1 MKPANHIILLI
12 CFLLSESF
20 LYLAKAQ
27 AAADSTFTTNKSEQN
42 ICQPHQIKVR
52 AHDIGIITS
61 EPDTENGK
69 KNKTKHFIGL
79 DIRPSYVFPTHEFFK
94 GSNHTGESINS
105 TFAGHLKYGFKFSPD
120 SELGKLYPYAVQGIG
135 IGYNTFF
142 NSEEIGNPL
151 AVYVF
156 QTSRIATLSRRL
168 SFDYEWNFGASFG
181 WKKFDEVTNP
191 NNRVVGSKV
200 NAYINLGFLLNWQIA
215 ANTNL
220 RAGIGVT
227 HYSNGNTSYPNS
239 GVNTIGAS
247 IGITRSFGGG
257 RNGEETLGEQSKPI
271 FDRYISYDLIV
282 YGATRKKGVFPEDHS
297 PLLAPGSFAI
307 IGLNFNPL
315 YNISRYFRAGLS
327 LDMQYDES
335 ANIVQYIANDEIPST
350 SEELKFYQ
358 PSFRE
363 QFSAGL
369 SVRAEIVM
377 PIFSINLGI
386 GKNFICK
393 GSDTN
398 SFYQTFVLKTNIT
411 KHIFLHTGY
420 QLYKFKDP
428 NNLMLG
434 IGYRF
439 NAR

>member
-1 MKPANHIILLI
+1 MYLEMRPICILL
-12 CFLLSESF
+12 FSF
-20 LYLAKAQ
+20 VFAHIVCAQ
-27 AAADSTFTTNKSEQN
+27 DYNDSISSDNVE
-42 ICQPHQIKVR
+42 V
-52 AHDIGIITS
+52 
-61 EPDTENGK
+61 
-69 KNKTKHFIGL
+69 TKRKGPKHIIGL
-79 DIRPSYVFPTHEFFK
+79 DFRPSYVFPTHEFFK
-94 GSNHTGESINS
+94 GANNTGKKMNS
-105 TFAGHLKYGFKFSPD
+105 SLAGHLKYGFKFSPD
-120 SELGKLYPYAVQGIG
+120 SELGRLYPYAIQGIG
-135 IGYNTFF
+135 ISYNTFF
-142 NSEEIGNPL
+142 NSKEIGNPL

-156 QTSRIATLSRRL
+156 QTSRIATISPRL

-181 WKKFDEVTNP
+181 WKKFDEE
-191 NNRVVGSKV
+191 NNLYNTVVGSKI

-220 RAGIGVT
+220 KAGIDVT
-227 HYSNGNTSYPNS
+227 HYSNGNTSYPNA

-247 IGITRSFGGG
+247 IGITRSFGGEK
-257 RNGEETLGEQSKPI
+257 NEKETLNKLINPK
-271 FDRYISYDLIV
+271 FDRYISYDLVV
-282 YGATRKKGVFPEDHS
+282 YGATRKRGVFPENHD
-297 PLLAPGSFAI
+297 PMLAPGSFGI

-315 YNISRYFRAGLS
+315 YNFSRYFRAGLS

-335 ANIVQYIANDEIPST
+335 ANIGQHIANDEIPST
-350 SEELKFYQ
+350 PEDLKFFR

-363 QFSAGL
+363 QFSTGI

-411 KHIFLHTGY
+411 KNIFLHTGY
-420 QLYKFKDP
+420 QLYRFKDP

>member
-1 MKPANHIILLI
+1 MRTIYI
-12 CFLLSESF
+12 FLLSF
-20 LYLAKAQ
+20 AFTQIVCAQ
-27 AAADSTFTTNKSEQN
+27 NYNDSTSTEN
-42 ICQPHQIKVR
+42 IKVTKKKGPE
-52 AHDIGIITS
+52 HIIG
-61 EPDTENGK
+61 
-69 KNKTKHFIGL
+69 F
-79 DIRPSYVFPTHEFFK
+79 DIRPSYIFPTHEFFK
-94 GSNHTGESINS
+94 GTNNTGKRINS

-120 SELGKLYPYAVQGIG
+120 SELGRLYPYAIQGIG

-142 NSEEIGNPL
+142 NSKEIGNPL

-156 QTSRIATLSRRL
+156 QTSRIATISPRL

-181 WKKFDEVTNP
+181 WKKFDEENNP
-191 NNRVVGSKV
+191 HNTVVGSKI

-220 RAGIGVT
+220 KAGIDVT
-227 HYSNGNTSYPNS
+227 HYSNGNTSYPNA
-239 GVNTIGAS
+239 GVNTISAS

-257 RNGEETLGEQSKPI
+257 KNGKETLNKLINPE

-282 YGATRKKGVFPEDHS
+282 YGTTRKRGVFPENHD
-297 PLLAPGSFAI
+297 PLLAPGSFGI

-315 YNISRYFRAGLS
+315 YNFSRYFRAGLS

-335 ANIVQYIANDEIPST
+335 ANIGQHIANDDIPST
-350 SEELKFYQ
+350 PEDLKFFR

-363 QFSAGL
+363 QFSTGI
-369 SVRAEIVM
+369 SIRAEIVM

-386 GKNFICK
+386 GKNFLCK

-411 KHIFLHTGY
+411 KNIFLHTGY
-420 QLYKFKDP
+420 QLYRFKDP

>member
-1 MKPANHIILLI
+1 M
-12 CFLLSESF
+12 
-20 LYLAKAQ
+20 
-27 AAADSTFTTNKSEQN
+27 
-42 ICQPHQIKVR
+42 
-52 AHDIGIITS
+52 
-61 EPDTENGK
+61 
-69 KNKTKHFIGL
+69 
-79 DIRPSYVFPTHEFFK
+79 
-94 GSNHTGESINS
+94 
-105 TFAGHLKYGFKFSPD
+105 KYGFKFSPD
-120 SELGKLYPYAVQGIG
+120 SELGRLYPYAIQGIG

-142 NSEEIGNPL
+142 NSKEVGNPL

-156 QTSRIATLSRRL
+156 QTSRIATISPRL

-181 WKKFDEVTNP
+181 WKKFDEENNP
-191 NNRVVGSKV
+191 NNTVVGSKI

-220 RAGIGVT
+220 KAGIGIT
-227 HYSNGNTSYPNS
+227 HYSNGNTNYPNS
-239 GVNTIGAS
+239 GVNTLGAS
-247 IGITRSFGGG
+247 IGITRSFGGEK
-257 RNGEETLGEQSKPI
+257 NEKETLNKLINPKFE
-271 FDRYISYDLIV
+271 RYISYDLIV
-282 YGATRKKGVFPEDHS
+282 YGATRKRGVFPENHD
-297 PLLAPGSFAI
+297 PLLAPGSFGI

-315 YNISRYFRAGLS
+315 YNFSRYFRAGLS

-335 ANIVQYIANDEIPST
+335 ANIGRHIANDEIPST
-350 SEELKFYQ
+350 PENLKFFR
-358 PSFRE
+358 PSFLE
-363 QFSAGL
+363 QFSTGI

-411 KHIFLHTGY
+411 NNIFLHTGY
-420 QLYKFKDP
+420 QLYRFKDP

>member
-1 MKPANHIILLI
+1 MKFIYILLLFFVFIHTGI
-12 CFLLSESF
+12 C
-20 LYLAKAQ
+20 AQ
-27 AAADSTFTTNKSEQN
+27 GYDDSIS
-42 ICQPHQIKVR
+42 
-52 AHDIGIITS
+52 IG
-61 EPDTENGK
+61 NGEVTK
-69 KNKTKHFIGL
+69 KRGAEHMIGL
-79 DIRPSYVFPTHEFFK
+79 DFRPSYVFPTDEFFK
-94 GSNHTGESINS
+94 GTNYTGKKINS
-105 TFAGHLKYGFKFSPD
+105 SLAGHLKYGFKFSPD
-120 SELGKLYPYAVQGIG
+120 SELGRLYPYAIQGIG
-135 IGYNTFF
+135 ISYNTFF
-142 NSEEIGNPL
+142 NSKEVGNPL

-156 QTSRIATLSRRL
+156 QTSRIATISPRL

-181 WKKFDEVTNP
+181 WKKFDEENNP
-191 NNRVVGSKV
+191 NNTVVGSKI

-220 RAGIGVT
+220 KAGIGIT
-227 HYSNGNTSYPNS
+227 HYSNGNTNYPNS
-239 GVNTIGAS
+239 GVNTLGAS
-247 IGITRSFGGG
+247 IGITRSFGGEK
-257 RNGEETLGEQSKPI
+257 NGKETLNKLINPKFE
-271 FDRYISYDLIV
+271 RYISYDLIV
-282 YGATRKKGVFPEDHS
+282 YGATRKRGVFPENDD
-297 PLLAPGSFAI
+297 PLLAPGSFGI

-315 YNISRYFRAGLS
+315 YNFSRYFRAGLS

-335 ANIVQYIANDEIPST
+335 ANIGQHIANDYIPST
-350 SEELKFYQ
+350 PEDLKFFR

-363 QFSAGL
+363 QFSTGI

-411 KHIFLHTGY
+411 KNIFLHTGY
-420 QLYKFKDP
+420 QLYRFKDP

>member
-20 LYLAKAQ
+20 LCLAKAQ
-27 AAADSTFTTNKSEQN
+27 AAADSTFTSESEQN
-42 ICQPHQIKVR
+42 ICRPHQIK
-52 AHDIGIITS
+52 AQTHDAGIITS
-61 EPDTENGK
+61 EPGTENRK
-69 KNKTKHFIGL
+69 KNKAKHFIGL

-94 GSNHTGESINS
+94 GSNHTGKSINS

-181 WKKFDEVTNP
+181 WKKFDEVSNP
-191 NNRVVGSKV
+191 NNRVVGSNV

-257 RNGEETLGEQSKPI
+257 RNEKETLGELPKPI

>member
-20 LYLAKAQ
+20 LCLAKAQ
-27 AAADSTFTTNKSEQN
+27 AAADSTFTSESKQN
-42 ICQPHQIKVR
+42 ICRPHQIKAR
-52 AHDIGIITS
+52 AHDAGIITS
-61 EPDTENGK
+61 KPSTENEK
-69 KNKTKHFIGL
+69 KNKARHFIGI

-94 GSNHTGESINS
+94 GSNHTGKSINS

>member
-20 LYLAKAQ
+20 LCLAKAQ
-27 AAADSTFTTNKSEQN
+27 AAADSTFTTESEQN
-42 ICQPHQIKVR
+42 ICRPHQIKAR
-52 AHDIGIITS
+52 AHDAGIITS
-61 EPDTENGK
+61 GPGTKNEK
-69 KNKTKHFIGL
+69 KNKARHFIGI

-94 GSNHTGESINS
+94 GSNHTGKSINS

-393 GSDTN
+393 SSDTN

-434 IGYRF
+434 IGHRF

>member
-1 MKPANHIILLI
+1 MKFIYILL
-12 CFLLSESF
+12 LSFAFIHTGIYAQDYDESI
-20 LYLAKAQ
+20 
-27 AAADSTFTTNKSEQN
+27 STGNVEVT
-42 ICQPHQIKVR
+42 
-52 AHDIGIITS
+52 
-61 EPDTENGK
+61 K
-69 KNKTKHFIGL
+69 KRGAEHMIGL
-79 DIRPSYVFPTHEFFK
+79 DFRPSYVFPTHEFFK
-94 GSNHTGESINS
+94 GANNTGKRINS
-105 TFAGHLKYGFKFSPD
+105 SFAGHLKYGFKFSPD
-120 SELGKLYPYAVQGIG
+120 SELGRLYPYAIQGIG
-135 IGYNTFF
+135 ISYNTFF
-142 NSEEIGNPL
+142 NLREIGNPL

-156 QTSRIATLSRRL
+156 QTSRIATISPRL

-181 WKKFDEVTNP
+181 WKKFDEENNP
-191 NNRVVGSKV
+191 HNTVVGSKI

-247 IGITRSFGGG
+247 IGITRSFGGSK
-257 RNGEETLGEQSKPI
+257 NGKETLSKLIKPK

-282 YGATRKKGVFPEDHS
+282 YGATRKRGVFPEDHD
-297 PLLAPGSFAI
+297 PLLAPGSFGI

-315 YNISRYFRAGLS
+315 YNFSRYFRAGLS

-335 ANIVQYIANDEIPST
+335 ANIGRHIANDEIPST
-350 SEELKFYQ
+350 PENLKFFR
-358 PSFRE
+358 PSFLE
-363 QFSAGL
+363 QFSTGI

-411 KHIFLHTGY
+411 KNIFLHTGY
-420 QLYKFKDP
+420 QLYRFKDP

>member
-1 MKPANHIILLI
+1 MCLEMRPICILLFSFVFAHIVCAQDYNDSISSDNVEVTKRKGPKHIIG
-12 CFLLSESF
+12 FDF
-20 LYLAKAQ
+20 
-27 AAADSTFTTNKSEQN
+27 
-42 ICQPHQIKVR
+42 
-52 AHDIGIITS
+52 
-61 EPDTENGK
+61 
-69 KNKTKHFIGL
+69 
-79 DIRPSYVFPTHEFFK
+79 RPSYVFPTHEFFK
-94 GSNHTGESINS
+94 GTNNTGKKMNS
-105 TFAGHLKYGFKFSPD
+105 SLAGHLKYGFKFSPD
-120 SELGKLYPYAVQGIG
+120 SELGRLYPYAIQGIG
-135 IGYNTFF
+135 ISYNTFF
-142 NSEEIGNPL
+142 NSKEVGNPL

-156 QTSRIATLSRRL
+156 QTSRIATISPRL

-181 WKKFDEVTNP
+181 WKKFDEENNP
-191 NNRVVGSKV
+191 NNTVVGSKI

-220 RAGIGVT
+220 KAGIGIT
-227 HYSNGNTSYPNS
+227 HYSNGNTNYPNS
-239 GVNTIGAS
+239 GVNTLGAS
-247 IGITRSFGGG
+247 IGITRSFGGEK
-257 RNGEETLGEQSKPI
+257 NEKETLNKLINPK

-282 YGATRKKGVFPEDHS
+282 YGATRKRGVFPENHD
-297 PLLAPGSFAI
+297 PLLAPGSFGI

-315 YNISRYFRAGLS
+315 YNFSRYFRAGLS

-335 ANIVQYIANDEIPST
+335 ANIGQHIANDEIPST
-350 SEELKFYQ
+350 PEDLKFFR

-363 QFSAGL
+363 QFSTGI

-411 KHIFLHTGY
+411 KNIFLHTGY
-420 QLYKFKDP
+420 QLYRFKDP